1 MNNVIDHAIQIP
13 VAPNHVWELISNPE
27 NNPKWFTDCQSIAFL
42 NSIRRGIGMRWRYKD
57 KNGREYVTEITA
69 WYEGLG
75 FEYTIV
81 DGVSY
86 TPNKGRIRLQEVA
99 EGTVVQWTFS
109 YELTGLLGGLR
120 NSLGIKRTLDTTIV
134 ESLRNLYRLAKDQ
147 YKELDVKNSK
157 SLMRDAP
164 NVQERATYQPKHPS
178 VLQEGKPKPTPT
190 PAVSLPSVSNDALYA
205 RPAIAE
211 PPLADDDTRPNPAVQ
226 TPAIQADATP
236 LPVAPSIAPT
246 PVVAP
251 PIPVAPTLAEIA
263 KPMVEVT
270 PLVKTEDPPPP
281 TTIPPVPAPTIAT
294 PTPEPI
300 VPKIDITKLD
310 KRDTA
315 TISVFELFGLPKPS
329 ETNEINPVPRD
340 SGEKEI
346 TKTTETPIVTPTIQ
360 ATETMETAEP
370 IHGMMTTEVLP
381 MIVTDMHDIETRTTM
396 VEQVLE
402 QRLDAI
408 LDTPFM
414 HTPMIKPDV
423 VYRDKRMGLRRI
435 IRQRLVRLRL
445 PKS

>member
-147 YKELDVKNSK
+147 YKELDIKSSR

-178 VLQEGKPKPTPT
+178 VLQEGKPKLTPT
-190 PAVSLPSVSNDALYA
+190 PAVSLPPVSSDALYA
-205 RPAIAE
+205 RPALAE
-211 PPLADDDTRPNPAVQ
+211 PPLADDDTRPNPSVQ
-226 TPAIQADATP
+226 TTAIQTDATP
-236 LPVAPSIAPT
+236 LPTAPSTVPTPTVLTTVPLTPIAPT
-246 PVVAP
+246 
-251 PIPVAPTLAEIA
+251 IAEIA
-263 KPMVEVT
+263 KSEA
-270 PLVKTEDPPPP
+270 PPP
-281 TTIPPVPAPTIAT
+281 TTIPPMPAPNTPT

-300 VPKIDITKLD
+300 VPKIDLSKLD

-329 ETNEINPVPRD
+329 ETSEIKPVLQD

-381 MIVTDMHDIETRTTM
+381 MIVTNMHDIETRTTM

-402 QRLDAI
+402 SRIDKI
-408 LDTPFM
+408 LATPFM
-414 HTPMIKPDV
+414 DSPIIKPDV

-435 IRQRLVRLRL
+435 IRQRLVQLRL
-445 PKS
+445 PRP